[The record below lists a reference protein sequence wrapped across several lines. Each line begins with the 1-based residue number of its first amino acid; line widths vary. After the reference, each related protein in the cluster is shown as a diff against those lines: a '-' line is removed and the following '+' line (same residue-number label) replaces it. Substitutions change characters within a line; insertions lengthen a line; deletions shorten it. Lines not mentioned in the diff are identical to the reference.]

1 MGFCRRCGDIVV
13 GPRCRCGGAPVA
25 PSVPWNQSDSE
36 TDVKD
41 RWSQTYVVN
50 RDRAQTL
57 PSRPLSRGPP
67 SNPSLSSQATGDR
80 APQTKR
86 FPKPANSYAS
96 SSVSLGDRVSRH
108 IANTTSELNNRP
120 PSPLKHAI
128 TGPSPEAD
136 ILPSIHT
143 RDPTLSKV
151 YGSVLQPKESLATHC
166 CSVCSDAFLP
176 DSTIYPDPSA
186 PNPDDPTFVCR
197 DCYTMRGGCK
207 GLCPTCSKEVLTLK
221 SEGGFVHAAGAY
233 YHKKCF
239 LCDGCGKSIG
249 DKPMVD
255 LLGRPCCPDC
265 FDTCLK
271 RESTPKKARES
282 VLPASPP
289 AKVTNLGGLNADAAP
304 GRMSFPKS
312 RESSPALQELEQR
325 LGIASRRDS
334 NATLEELSQ
343 RLNKIGRESPTRPSR
358 YSATGSAA
366 GSPRLAS
373 GRVGSPAVESR
384 SQPDTPR
391 RRYDRLKSMDFDSP
405 DESPIRRQRTG
416 SMVTDEA
423 VEEMKR
429 RFIKANTPAAL
440 VATLTGTGSPAMP
453 PRSDAMSPP
462 RSEAMSPPRSDV
474 MSPTPDLISDVS
486 DTATSTSGIDTPPRS
501 DYRSLTSEREESS
514 LSKLLGSAYTSRYN
528 RDQYTNRDQYN
539 NRDQY
544 SDVLDDVIVEE
555 TRSQLNT
562 PNRTPQRGTAAA
574 SFITSPRASITSPR
588 ASITS
593 PRASLTSPITS
604 PRASLTSPRSSMTSP
619 SNSFSSPSNSF
630 TSPSNSFTSPSNSL
644 TSPITTSTSPALPP
658 QGTSTP
664 PLRIRKSVDRGL
676 RTSLSSTSLRSS
688 YARSQVSRPA
698 SPEEEE
704 RPREAREPRVE
715 ARDPR
720 RETRE
725 EPPCEATPPALSS
738 GRSMSSA
745 RSMSSLRST
754 SPPRSKTPR
763 LFSPTPDES
772 RTTDHNKTLRGSS
785 TCDRCKG
792 PLFGVGRDG
801 QYVTVQG
808 DAGNAPRVYHRK
820 CFLCTVCDEP
830 FVEAGDGV
838 ATYVRGKDGPCH
850 VECSPPETIRIRT
863 IHPEPL
869 KTDIFS
875 HRASHSTPPPN
886 LQKSKTAPVHS
897 SSRYEV
903 QPRTAPST
911 QTSFPRFGGSL
922 SCPGCQKTVSP
933 MERGVVAGPQNTKW
947 HGACLVCG
955 GKKETGKGGWLSR
968 GRDERKKGEPGC
980 GKKLD
985 SAAKVDANGGVWCR
999 ECSLLLNA
1007 ALRASP
1013 QSSPTRVSPNVPLPS
1028 GSGSS
1033 PFPKVIQQTTG
1044 TTTLARQFTGMGGG
1058 SDPLA
1063 RQTTG
1068 GGGTLPPTRSISPT
1082 KQMRSVSPS
1091 KPTVGLRP
1099 RPKSALG
1106 MRTLRN
1112 SKSVDEGRGM
1122 FLVRQ
1127 LTGTSAAGA

>member
-67 SNPSLSSQATGDR
+67 SNPSLTSQATGDR

-108 IANTTSELNNRP
+108 IANTTSQLNNRP

-151 YGSVLQPKESLATHC
+151 YGSVLQPKETLATHC

-221 SEGGFVHAAGAY
+221 TEGGFVQAAGAF

-239 LCDGCGKSIG
+239 LCDGCGKGIG
-249 DKPMVD
+249 DKPLVD

-289 AKVTNLGGLNADAAP
+289 AKVTNIGGLNADAAP

-343 RLNKIGRESPTRPSR
+343 RLNKIGRESPTRSSR

-366 GSPRLAS
+366 GSPRATDSPRLAS
-373 GRVGSPAVESR
+373 GLVGGPASGRAGSPAVELRSQAESR
-384 SQPDTPR
+384 SQADSPR
-391 RRYDRLKSMDFDSP
+391 RRYDRFKSMDFDSP

-440 VATLTGTGSPAMP
+440 VATLTGTGSPATP
-453 PRSDAMSPP
+453 PRSD
-462 RSEAMSPPRSDV
+462 AMSPPRSDV

-486 DTATSTSGIDTPPRS
+486 DTATSISGIDTPPRS
-501 DYRSLTSEREESS
+501 DYRSLTSDREESS
-514 LSKLLGSAYTSRYN
+514 LSKLLGSSYTSRY
-528 RDQYTNRDQYN
+528 

-574 SFITSPRASITSPR
+574 SSITSPRASITSPR

-604 PRASLTSPRSSMTSP
+604 PRSSMTSP
-619 SNSFSSPSNSF
+619 TSSFTSPVNSF
-630 TSPSNSFTSPSNSL
+630 TSPNNSF
-644 TSPITTSTSPALPP
+644 TSPITTSTSPALLP

-688 YARSQVSRPA
+688 YARSQVSRPG
-698 SPEEEE
+698 SPEEDDL
-704 RPREAREPRVE
+704 PREAGEP
-715 ARDPR
+715 PR
-720 RETRE
+720 KAWE
-725 EPPCEATPPALSS
+725 EPPRQAWEEPSREATPPTIYST
-738 GRSMSSA
+738 RSLSSA
-745 RSMSSLRST
+745 RSMSSMRPS

-772 RTTDHNKTLRGSS
+772 RTSDNDKTLRGSS

-792 PLFGVGRDG
+792 ALFGVGRDG
-801 QYVTVQG
+801 QYVTVPG

-911 QTSFPRFGGSL
+911 QTSFPRFGGSM

-968 GRDERKKGEPGC
+968 GRDERRKGEPGC

-1033 PFPKVIQQTTG
+1033 PFTKVIQQTTG

-1082 KQMRSVSPS
+1082 KQLRSVSPS
-1091 KPTVGLRP
+1091 KPTIGLRP

-1127 LTGTSAAGA
+1127 LTGTSTAGA

>member
-67 SNPSLSSQATGDR
+67 SNPSISSQATGDR

-108 IANTTSELNNRP
+108 IANTTSQLNNRP

-151 YGSVLQPKESLATHC
+151 YGSVLQPKETLATHC

-207 GLCPTCSKEVLTLK
+207 GLCPTCGKEVLTLK
-221 SEGGFVHAAGAY
+221 TEGGFVQAAGAF

-239 LCDGCGKSIG
+239 LCDGCGKGIG
-249 DKPMVD
+249 DKPLVD

-289 AKVTNLGGLNADAAP
+289 AKVTNIGGLNADAAP

-343 RLNKIGRESPTRPSR
+343 RLNKIGRESPTR
-358 YSATGSAA
+358 
-366 GSPRLAS
+366 SPAS
-373 GRVGSPAVESR
+373 GRVVSPALESR
-384 SQPDTPR
+384 SQADSPR
-391 RRYDRLKSMDFDSP
+391 RRYDRFKSMDFDSP

-440 VATLTGTGSPAMP
+440 VATLTGTGGPATLAGTGSPATPPRSETMSPSGGDAMSP

-462 RSEAMSPPRSDV
+462 TRSDV

-486 DTATSTSGIDTPPRS
+486 DTATSISGIDTPPRS
-501 DYRSLTSEREESS
+501 DYRSLTSDREESS
-514 LSKLLGSAYTSRYN
+514 LSKLLGSSTYTSRY
-528 RDQYTNRDQYN
+528 

-562 PNRTPQRGTAAA
+562 PNRTPQRGTAAT
-574 SFITSPRASITSPR
+574 SSITSPRASITSPR

-604 PRASLTSPRSSMTSP
+604 PRSSMTSP
-619 SNSFSSPSNSF
+619 
-630 TSPSNSFTSPSNSL
+630 
-644 TSPITTSTSPALPP
+644 
-658 QGTSTP
+658 
-664 PLRIRKSVDRGL
+664 
-676 RTSLSSTSLRSS
+676 
-688 YARSQVSRPA
+688 
-698 SPEEEE
+698 
-704 RPREAREPRVE
+704 
-715 ARDPR
+715 
-720 RETRE
+720 
-725 EPPCEATPPALSS
+725 
-738 GRSMSSA
+738 
-745 RSMSSLRST
+745 
-754 SPPRSKTPR
+754 
-763 LFSPTPDES
+763 
-772 RTTDHNKTLRGSS
+772 TLRGSS

-792 PLFGVGRDG
+792 TLFGVGRDG
-801 QYVTVQG
+801 QYVTVPG

-911 QTSFPRFGGSL
+911 QTSFPRFGGSM
-922 SCPGCQKTVSP
+922 SCPGCKQTVSP

-1013 QSSPTRVSPNVPLPS
+1013 QSSPTRVSPIVPLPS

-1033 PFPKVIQQTTG
+1033 PFTKVIQQTTG

-1082 KQMRSVSPS
+1082 KQLRSASPS
-1091 KPTVGLRP
+1091 KPTIGLRP

-1127 LTGTSAAGA
+1127 LTGTSTAGA

>member
-1 MGFCRRCGDIVV
+1 
-13 GPRCRCGGAPVA
+13 
-25 PSVPWNQSDSE
+25 
-36 TDVKD
+36 
-41 RWSQTYVVN
+41 
-50 RDRAQTL
+50 
-57 PSRPLSRGPP
+57 
-67 SNPSLSSQATGDR
+67 
-80 APQTKR
+80 
-86 FPKPANSYAS
+86 
-96 SSVSLGDRVSRH
+96 
-108 IANTTSELNNRP
+108 
-120 PSPLKHAI
+120 
-128 TGPSPEAD
+128 
-136 ILPSIHT
+136 
-143 RDPTLSKV
+143 
-151 YGSVLQPKESLATHC
+151 
-166 CSVCSDAFLP
+166 
-176 DSTIYPDPSA
+176 
-186 PNPDDPTFVCR
+186 
-197 DCYTMRGGCK
+197 
-207 GLCPTCSKEVLTLK
+207 
-221 SEGGFVHAAGAY
+221 
-233 YHKKCF
+233 
-239 LCDGCGKSIG
+239 
-249 DKPMVD
+249 MVD

-588 ASITS
+588 A
-593 PRASLTSPITS
+593 
-604 PRASLTSPRSSMTSP
+604 
-619 SNSFSSPSNSF
+619 
-630 TSPSNSFTSPSNSL
+630 
-644 TSPITTSTSPALPP
+644 
-658 QGTSTP
+658 
-664 PLRIRKSVDRGL
+664 
-676 RTSLSSTSLRSS
+676 
-688 YARSQVSRPA
+688 
-698 SPEEEE
+698 
-704 RPREAREPRVE
+704 
-715 ARDPR
+715 
-720 RETRE
+720 
-725 EPPCEATPPALSS
+725 
-738 GRSMSSA
+738 
-745 RSMSSLRST
+745 
-754 SPPRSKTPR
+754 
-763 LFSPTPDES
+763 

-850 VECSPPETIRIRT
+850 VE
-863 IHPEPL
+863 
-869 KTDIFS
+869 
-875 HRASHSTPPPN
+875 
-886 LQKSKTAPVHS
+886 V
-897 SSRYEV
+897 
-903 QPRTAPST
+903 
-911 QTSFPRFGGSL
+911 
-922 SCPGCQKTVSP
+922 
-933 MERGVVAGPQNTKW
+933 
-947 HGACLVCG
+947 
-955 GKKETGKGGWLSR
+955 
-968 GRDERKKGEPGC
+968 
-980 GKKLD
+980 
-985 SAAKVDANGGVWCR
+985 
-999 ECSLLLNA
+999 
-1007 ALRASP
+1007 
-1013 QSSPTRVSPNVPLPS
+1013 
-1028 GSGSS
+1028 
-1033 PFPKVIQQTTG
+1033 
-1044 TTTLARQFTGMGGG
+1044 
-1058 SDPLA
+1058 
-1063 RQTTG
+1063 
-1068 GGGTLPPTRSISPT
+1068 
-1082 KQMRSVSPS
+1082 
-1091 KPTVGLRP
+1091 
-1099 RPKSALG
+1099 
-1106 MRTLRN
+1106 
-1112 SKSVDEGRGM
+1112 
-1122 FLVRQ
+1122 
-1127 LTGTSAAGA
+1127 

>member
-67 SNPSLSSQATGDR
+67 SNPSISSQATGDR
-80 APQTKR
+80 ASQTKR

-108 IANTTSELNNRP
+108 IANTTSQLNNRP

-151 YGSVLQPKESLATHC
+151 YGSVLQPKETLATHC

-221 SEGGFVHAAGAY
+221 TEGGFVQAAGAF

-249 DKPMVD
+249 DKPLVD

-289 AKVTNLGGLNADAAP
+289 AKVTNIGGLNADAAP

-343 RLNKIGRESPTRPSR
+343 RLNKIGRESPTRSSR

-373 GRVGSPAVESR
+373 DRVGSPAVELRSQAESR
-384 SQPDTPR
+384 SQADSPR
-391 RRYDRLKSMDFDSP
+391 RRYDRFKSMDLDTP

-440 VATLTGTGSPAMP
+440 VATLTGTGGPATLAGTGSPATP
-453 PRSDAMSPP
+453 PRSETMSPSRSGAMSPP
-462 RSEAMSPPRSDV
+462 RSDVMSPPTRSDV

-486 DTATSTSGIDTPPRS
+486 DTATSISGIDTPPRS
-501 DYRSLTSEREESS
+501 DYRSLTSDREESS
-514 LSKLLGSAYTSRYN
+514 LSKLLGSIYTSRY
-528 RDQYTNRDQYN
+528 

-562 PNRTPQRGTAAA
+562 PNRTPQRGTGAA
-574 SFITSPRASITSPR
+574 SSITSPRASITSPR
-588 ASITS
+588 TSITS

-604 PRASLTSPRSSMTSP
+604 PRSSMTSP
-619 SNSFSSPSNSF
+619 
-630 TSPSNSFTSPSNSL
+630 
-644 TSPITTSTSPALPP
+644 
-658 QGTSTP
+658 
-664 PLRIRKSVDRGL
+664 
-676 RTSLSSTSLRSS
+676 
-688 YARSQVSRPA
+688 
-698 SPEEEE
+698 
-704 RPREAREPRVE
+704 
-715 ARDPR
+715 
-720 RETRE
+720 
-725 EPPCEATPPALSS
+725 
-738 GRSMSSA
+738 
-745 RSMSSLRST
+745 
-754 SPPRSKTPR
+754 
-763 LFSPTPDES
+763 
-772 RTTDHNKTLRGSS
+772 TLRGSS

-792 PLFGVGRDG
+792 TLFGVGRDG
-801 QYVTVQG
+801 QYVTVPG

-850 VECSPPETIRIRT
+850 VECSPPETIRVRT

-911 QTSFPRFGGSL
+911 QTSFPRFGGSM
-922 SCPGCQKTVSP
+922 SCPGCKQTVSP

-968 GRDERKKGEPGC
+968 GRDDRKRGEPGC

-1033 PFPKVIQQTTG
+1033 PFTKVIQQTTG

-1082 KQMRSVSPS
+1082 KQLRSVSPS
-1091 KPTVGLRP
+1091 KPTIGLRP

-1127 LTGTSAAGA
+1127 LTGTSTAGA

>member
-67 SNPSLSSQATGDR
+67 SNPSLTSQATGDR

-108 IANTTSELNNRP
+108 IANTTSQLNNRP

-151 YGSVLQPKESLATHC
+151 YGSVLQPKETLATHC

-221 SEGGFVHAAGAY
+221 TEGGFVQAAGAF

-239 LCDGCGKSIG
+239 LCDGCGKGIG
-249 DKPMVD
+249 DKPLVD

-289 AKVTNLGGLNADAAP
+289 AKVTNIGGLNADAAP

-343 RLNKIGRESPTRPSR
+343 RLNKIGRESPTRSSR

-366 GSPRLAS
+366 
-373 GRVGSPAVESR
+373 VSPALEPR
-384 SQPDTPR
+384 SQADSPR
-391 RRYDRLKSMDFDSP
+391 RRYDRFKSMDFDSP

-440 VATLTGTGSPAMP
+440 VATLTGTGSPLTGTGSPATP
-453 PRSDAMSPP
+453 PRSETMSPSRSGAMSPP
-462 RSEAMSPPRSDV
+462 RSDVMSPSTRSDV

-486 DTATSTSGIDTPPRS
+486 DTATSISGIDTPPRS
-501 DYRSLTSEREESS
+501 DYRSLTLDREESS
-514 LSKLLGSAYTSRYN
+514 LSKLLGSSTYTSRY
-528 RDQYTNRDQYN
+528 

-574 SFITSPRASITSPR
+574 SSITSPRASITSPR
-588 ASITS
+588 TS
-593 PRASLTSPITS
+593 LTSSRASLTSPITS
-604 PRASLTSPRSSMTSP
+604 PRAS
-619 SNSFSSPSNSF
+619 
-630 TSPSNSFTSPSNSL
+630 
-644 TSPITTSTSPALPP
+644 
-658 QGTSTP
+658 
-664 PLRIRKSVDRGL
+664 
-676 RTSLSSTSLRSS
+676 
-688 YARSQVSRPA
+688 
-698 SPEEEE
+698 
-704 RPREAREPRVE
+704 
-715 ARDPR
+715 
-720 RETRE
+720 
-725 EPPCEATPPALSS
+725 
-738 GRSMSSA
+738 
-745 RSMSSLRST
+745 
-754 SPPRSKTPR
+754 
-763 LFSPTPDES
+763 
-772 RTTDHNKTLRGSS
+772 TDNDKTLRGSS
-785 TCDRCKG
+785 TCDRCKDT
-792 PLFGVGRDG
+792 LFGVGRDG
-801 QYVTVQG
+801 QYVTVPG

-911 QTSFPRFGGSL
+911 QTSFPRFGGSV
-922 SCPGCQKTVSP
+922 SCPGCKQTVSP

-1033 PFPKVIQQTTG
+1033 PFTKVIQQTTG

-1082 KQMRSVSPS
+1082 KQLRSVSPS
-1091 KPTVGLRP
+1091 KPTIGLRP

-1127 LTGTSAAGA
+1127 LTGTSTAGA

>member
-57 PSRPLSRGPP
+57 PSRPLSRGPS
-67 SNPSLSSQATGDR
+67 SNPSISSQATGDR

-108 IANTTSELNNRP
+108 IANTTSQLNNRP

-151 YGSVLQPKESLATHC
+151 YGSVLQPKETLATHC

-221 SEGGFVHAAGAY
+221 TEGGFVQAAGAF

-239 LCDGCGKSIG
+239 LCDGCGKGIG
-249 DKPMVD
+249 DKPLVD

-289 AKVTNLGGLNADAAP
+289 AKVTNIGGLNADAAP

-343 RLNKIGRESPTRPSR
+343 RLNKIGRESPTRSSR

-366 GSPRLAS
+366 GSPRATGSPRLAS
-373 GRVGSPAVESR
+373 GRAGTDS
-384 SQPDTPR
+384 PR
-391 RRYDRLKSMDFDSP
+391 RRYDRFKSMDFDAP
-405 DESPIRRQRTG
+405 DESPVRRQRTG

-440 VATLTGTGSPAMP
+440 VATLTGTGSPATPPRSETMSP

-462 RSEAMSPPRSDV
+462 TRSDV

-486 DTATSTSGIDTPPRS
+486 DTATSISGIDTPPRS
-501 DYRSLTSEREESS
+501 DYRSLTSDREESS
-514 LSKLLGSAYTSRYN
+514 LSKLLGSAYTSRY
-528 RDQYTNRDQYN
+528 

-562 PNRTPQRGTAAA
+562 PNRTPQRGTGAA
-574 SFITSPRASITSPR
+574 SSITSPRASITSPR

-604 PRASLTSPRSSMTSP
+604 PRASD
-619 SNSFSSPSNSF
+619 N
-630 TSPSNSFTSPSNSL
+630 
-644 TSPITTSTSPALPP
+644 
-658 QGTSTP
+658 
-664 PLRIRKSVDRGL
+664 D
-676 RTSLSSTSLRSS
+676 
-688 YARSQVSRPA
+688 
-698 SPEEEE
+698 
-704 RPREAREPRVE
+704 
-715 ARDPR
+715 
-720 RETRE
+720 
-725 EPPCEATPPALSS
+725 
-738 GRSMSSA
+738 
-745 RSMSSLRST
+745 
-754 SPPRSKTPR
+754 
-763 LFSPTPDES
+763 
-772 RTTDHNKTLRGSS
+772 KTLRGSS

-792 PLFGVGRDG
+792 TLFGVGRDG
-801 QYVTVQG
+801 QYVTVPG
-808 DAGNAPRVYHRK
+808 DAGSAPRVYHRK

-911 QTSFPRFGGSL
+911 QTSFPRFGGSI
-922 SCPGCQKTVSP
+922 SCPGCKQTVSP

-1033 PFPKVIQQTTG
+1033 PFTKVIQQTTG

-1068 GGGTLPPTRSISPT
+1068 GGGTLPPTRSISPS
-1082 KQMRSVSPS
+1082 KQLRSVSPS
-1091 KPTVGLRP
+1091 KPTIGLRP

-1127 LTGTSAAGA
+1127 LTGTSTAGA

>member
-36 TDVKD
+36 TD
-41 RWSQTYVVN
+41 TYVVN
-50 RDRAQTL
+50 RDRAQT
-57 PSRPLSRGPP
+57 RGPP
-67 SNPSLSSQATGDR
+67 SNPSLTSQAIGDR

-96 SSVSLGDRVSRH
+96 SSVSLGDR
-108 IANTTSELNNRP
+108 LNNRP

-151 YGSVLQPKESLATHC
+151 YGSVLQPKETLATHC
-166 CSVCSDAFLP
+166 CSIY
-176 DSTIYPDPSA
+176 STIYPDPAA
-186 PNPDDPTFVCR
+186 PNPDDPTF
-197 DCYTMRGGCK
+197 
-207 GLCPTCSKEVLTLK
+207 GLCPTCSKE
-221 SEGGFVHAAGAY
+221 GGFVQAAGAF

-239 LCDGCGKSIG
+239 LCDGCGKGIG
-249 DKPMVD
+249 DKPLVD

-289 AKVTNLGGLNADAAP
+289 AKVTNIAP

-312 RESSPALQELEQR
+312 RESKQR

-343 RLNKIGRESPTRPSR
+343 RLNKIGRESPTRAAGSPR
-358 YSATGSAA
+358 AT

-373 GRVGSPAVESR
+373 GLVGGPASGRAGSPAVEVRSQAESR
-384 SQPDTPR
+384 SQADSPR
-391 RRYDRLKSMDFDSP
+391 RRYDRFKSMDFDSP

-440 VATLTGTGSPAMP
+440 VATLTGTGSPATPPRSETMSP
-453 PRSDAMSPP
+453 PRSDAMSPS
-462 RSEAMSPPRSDV
+462 RSGAMSPPTRSDV

-486 DTATSTSGIDTPPRS
+486 DTATSISGIDTPPRS
-501 DYRSLTSEREESS
+501 DYRSLTSDREESS
-514 LSKLLGSAYTSRYN
+514 LSKLLGSTYTSRY
-528 RDQYTNRDQYN
+528 

-574 SFITSPRASITSPR
+574 SSITSPRASITSPR

-604 PRASLTSPRSSMTSP
+604 PRSSMTSP
-619 SNSFSSPSNSF
+619 TSSFTSPVKSFTSPNNSF
-630 TSPSNSFTSPSNSL
+630 TSPNNSF

-688 YARSQVSRPA
+688 YARSQVSRPG
-698 SPEEEE
+698 SPEEDDLSRAAGEP
-704 RPREAREPRVE
+704 PREAREEPR
-715 ARDPR
+715 PW
-720 RETRE
+720 E
-725 EPPCEATPPALSS
+725 EPPRQAWEEPSREATPPTIYST
-738 GRSMSSA
+738 RSLSSA
-745 RSMSSLRST
+745 RSMSSMRSS

-772 RTTDHNKTLRGSS
+772 RTSDNDKTLRGSS

-792 PLFGVGRDG
+792 TLFGVGRDG
-801 QYVTVQG
+801 QYVTVPG

-911 QTSFPRFGGSL
+911 QTSFPRFGGSM

-1007 ALRASP
+1007 VLRASP

-1033 PFPKVIQQTTG
+1033 PFTKVIQQTTG

-1082 KQMRSVSPS
+1082 KQLRSVSPS
-1091 KPTVGLRP
+1091 KPTIGLRP

-1127 LTGTSAAGA
+1127 LTGTSTAGA